1 MEINPGPTSST
12 MLETNKSI
20 DSLIYDMH
28 ISLVASN
35 RFQDGQ
41 LMDFAC
47 FYSQFESSIV
57 CLLCSKDNEFEC
69 DRKFEDHLRSKHWL
83 ALINLE
89 SHEVTILLC
98 RQDCK
103 KGNHY
108 HCFNCDS
115 TFYRK
120 DKLENHVAKAVC
132 QKKNI
137 GTTSKESETVTD
149 DQC

>member
-1 MEINPGPTSST
+1 MKDI
-12 MLETNKSI
+12 L
-20 DSLIYDMH
+20 
-28 ISLVASN
+28 LVASN

-41 LMDFAC
+41 LMDFTC
-47 FYSQFESSIV
+47 FSSQFESSIV
-57 CLLCSKDNEFEC
+57 CLLCSQANEFAFG
-69 DRKFEDHLRSKHWL
+69 RKFEDHLKAKHL
-83 ALINLE
+83 SARIDLE
-89 SHEVTILLC
+89 SHKVTILLC

-108 HCFNCDS
+108 HCLNCDS

-137 GTTSKESETVTD
+137 GTTSKENERVTC
-149 DQC
+149 DQCGVSVLRKNLRVHKK